1 MEQTRRQAESVALS
15 WRIRERPGGLIVE
28 FFGEVDE
35 HADFRSL
42 LDRLSG
48 SVTFELAELRRLNSS
63 GVREWVN
70 FVRDLEP
77 AVTDLTLSSCSP
89 AIVTQ
94 LNMIANFRGP
104 AHVRSFL
111 APYTCTACGQE
122 EEKLLD
128 VKAHFPSRRFGDL
141 PAFRCDRCSG
151 PMDFDDLPE
160 RYLAFL
166 EDEWAQRRPGR

>member
-1 MEQTRRQAESVALS
+1 MEQGRRQAESVALS

-35 HADFRSL
+35 HADFRTL
-42 LDRLSG
+42 LDRLRG

-77 AVTDLTLSSCSP
+77 GVTELTLSACSP

-104 AHVRSFL
+104 ARVRSFL
-111 APYTCTACGQE
+111 APYVCTACG
-122 EEKLLD
+122 
-128 VKAHFPSRRFGDL
+128 HSW
-141 PAFRCDRCSG
+141 S
-151 PMDFDDLPE
+151 
-160 RYLAFL
+160 
-166 EDEWAQRRPGR
+166 